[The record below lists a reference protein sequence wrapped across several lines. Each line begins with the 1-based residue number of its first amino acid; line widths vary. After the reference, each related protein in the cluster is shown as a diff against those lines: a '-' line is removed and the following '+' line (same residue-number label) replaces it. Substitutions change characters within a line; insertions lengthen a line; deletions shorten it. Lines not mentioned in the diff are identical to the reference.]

1 MGLALRT
8 HHDVPLERVPRAE
21 RPTTVRTRVH
31 HNHGA
36 KKLVKSTAGVTIADR
51 PELVVVAP
59 RSRAARLVVAGCVV
73 VFGMMLGAA
82 AFQTQLARKQLT
94 IDGLDRR
101 IRASHDQYDVLRR
114 ERAELRSPGRL
125 MAEAAALGM
134 VPATQTQFV
143 SLDPDVVGTV
153 QRSVGAVR
161 QQGSTTPDQEF
172 QDYATVKAQAGS
184 AP

>member
-1 MGLALRT
+1 MALALRT
-8 HHDVPLERVPRAE
+8 HHDGPPQRTSRTERA
-21 RPTTVRTRVH
+21 TAVRTRVH

-36 KKLVKSTAGVTIADR
+36 NKLVKSTAGVAVADR

-59 RSRAARLVVAGCVV
+59 RSRTARLVVAGCVV

-101 IRASHDQYDVLRR
+101 IRSAHDQYDVLRR

-125 MAEAAALGM
+125 MAQAAGLGM
-134 VPATQTQFV
+134 VPATQTQFM
-143 SLDPDVVGTV
+143 SLDPDVVATV
-153 QRSVGAVR
+153 QRSGAAVR
-161 QQGSTTPDQEF
+161 QQGTTTPDQEF